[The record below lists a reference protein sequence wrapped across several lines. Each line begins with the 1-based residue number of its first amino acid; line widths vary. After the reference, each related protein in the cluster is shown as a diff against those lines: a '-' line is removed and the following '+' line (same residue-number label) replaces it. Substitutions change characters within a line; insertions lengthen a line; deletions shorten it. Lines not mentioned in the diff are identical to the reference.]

1 MKYAGLAV
9 LFVFS
14 VAAVMAQ
21 QQKKASTFAVVVGI
35 AGYENKGIP
44 RLRFANRDA
53 AVFAAYLRSNAGG
66 NVPEENIRLLT
77 DSNATTAAVYNA
89 LSWLPETST
98 EGDIVYFYFA
108 GHGDMENETIHK
120 LGFLLTY
127 NTPRTNYINNAIRIE
142 DLNNI
147 ANTISVA
154 NKARVVI
161 ITDAC
166 HSGQLAGS
174 HFRGN
179 MLVGEQLRSVRA
191 KEIRI
196 TSCAS
201 DQLSIESE
209 AWGGGRGV
217 FSFYLVKGLI
227 GFAEKEKDG
236 IVRMQE
242 LKGYLDS
249 AFANDPVLK
258 QEGHKQTPVLK
269 GKNEFELSVVD
280 KTLMKEDTALH
291 KNIVNIPDDAASVST
306 DPYDV
311 MDLVFAAYDKEPL
324 EQLLDFNALEKLD
337 PQTILLQFLEH
348 AYNKFFR
355 EYDELQ
361 RNHLPGEVNSTKRL
375 NRAASLL
382 NGTDSL
388 KYSINNDKDLEEQFQ
403 KKMMVMIHNRIQHTI
418 NLFLTGDEA
427 ELERRRYY
435 TPESEGYGMYPA
447 MIKTALKFSGKD
459 EYMSRLLNVMYYY
472 FSGVVLRL
480 KIPMT
485 EAPEPLI
492 DEAYALQQKAF
503 SLEPKAA
510 YIYNELG
517 VLLLYKNKPKEAR
530 EQFLTATKLSPAWSI
545 PWSNLILVNI
555 LLEDLASSKSAF
567 ENAVKLQPGLSN
579 IYVHAGELYEKQ
591 KNLLLA
597 EENLR
602 KSIDLNSRHF
612 LPFERLAYLFMQTT
626 EYVKADSFFFEA
638 DIRKRGYHFNNLPY
652 KFVLPLSNVIATVP
666 RPCQFDTTK
675 IKRNDVSGNYSW
687 AMYSLRMGDTKGAE
701 KRFKHVISLD
711 GQHPLVFHYLGKIL
725 YAQQRWQEGE
735 LIFTYAFEA
744 FKDKEDLH
752 QYLQN
757 LYNKDSLNPD
767 ASCFLDISKEA
778 AYGREQDHY
787 FLASLYE
794 KWNHYT
800 EAETAYRRLIAMLPD
815 NHGPYFKLWNLFEK
829 LGRFDDAEAVIQ
841 QYRLQNRYTGDKEL
855 DAFYKRVTGISPS
868 NGYWHH
874 KAGRFLYYLVK
885 EDRDKYSHDLK
896 TILPDK
902 TEPSFVFPYKHP
914 RSNEESYEI
923 SETGETG
930 TIATDIAFPFTN
942 GINYLLFAD
951 SALAADDEIL
961 ADINDKLGDLYA
973 WQGLPTY
980 SAPHY
985 QRSVDLQ
992 PVNSGVR
999 SKLVNNYD
1007 SIYRFSN
1014 AMIHMDTLYNRKEIS
1029 YTHQK
1034 LLAHYKMRSGNTNLA
1049 RGLLK
1054 EIKQTDPFK
1063 DEELIALNG
1072 LLELLSEKYK
1082 ASLEQYQ
1089 QLLSLKPGDA
1099 MIMYSIARI
1108 YAVQNKK
1115 GPSFEWLKK
1124 AQENGFNY
1132 GYVLK
1137 YDPLLQNLRKTAA
1150 WKSWVSSFGYKE
1162 YKLPAWVKVK

>member
-1 MKYAGLAV
+1 MKRAKLLLPFIFFCLTLA
-9 LFVFS
+9 
-14 VAAVMAQ
+14 AQ
-21 QQKKASTFAVVVGI
+21 QQSKGSAYAVVVGI

-53 AVFAAYLRSNAGG
+53 EVFAAYLRSNAGG
-66 NVPEENIRLLT
+66 NVPPENIRLLT
-77 DSNATTAAVYNA
+77 DSNATTAAVYDA
-89 LSWLPETST
+89 LSWLTETSA

-174 HFRGN
+174 NFRGN
-179 MLVGEQLRSVRA
+179 MLVGEQLRTVRA

-201 DQLSIESE
+201 DQLSIENE

-236 IVRMQE
+236 IVHMQE
-242 LKGYLDS
+242 LKAYLDS

-258 QEGHKQTPVLK
+258 QEGHKQTPVLQ
-269 GKNEFELSVVD
+269 GKKEFELSVVD

-291 KNIVNIPDDAASVST
+291 KNIVAFNDDAASIST
-306 DPYDV
+306 DPYDA
-311 MDLVFAAYDKEPL
+311 MDLVFAAYDKLPL
-324 EQLLDFNALEKLD
+324 EQLFDFNTLENLD
-337 PQTILLQFLEH
+337 THTVILQFLSY
-348 AYNKFFR
+348 AQNKFR
-355 EYDELQ
+355 QEYNDVQ
-361 RNHLPGEVNSTKRL
+361 KSHLPGEENSTKRL
-375 NRAASLL
+375 NRAASVLE
-382 NGTDSL
+382 GIDSL
-388 KYSINNDKDLEEQFQ
+388 KRSIINDKDLEEQFQ
-403 KKMMVMIHNRIQHTI
+403 KKMMVMIHNRVQHTI

-435 TPESEGYGMYPA
+435 TAESDGYGMYPA
-447 MIKTALKFSGKD
+447 MIKTALKFSGND
-459 EYMSRLLNVMYYY
+459 EYMNRLLNVMYYY

-480 KIPMT
+480 KIPLT
-485 EAPEPLI
+485 DKPEPLI
-492 DEAYALQQKAF
+492 NEAYALQQKAF
-503 SLEPKAA
+503 SLEQKAA

-517 VLLLYKNKPKEAR
+517 VLLLYKNKLKEAR

-545 PWSNLILVNI
+545 PWSNLILVNT
-555 LLEDLASSKSAF
+555 LLKDLTASKSAF

-579 IYVHAGELYEKQ
+579 NYVNAGVLFENQ

-597 EENLR
+597 EENFR

-612 LPFERLAYLFMQTT
+612 LPFERLAYVFLQTNRFAL
-626 EYVKADSFFFEA
+626 ADSFFFEA
-638 DIRKRGYHFNNLPY
+638 DIRKRGYHFISEPH
-652 KFVLPLSNVIATVP
+652 KFISPLANEVLPNIQ
-666 RPCQFDTTK
+666 PCKFDTSK
-675 IKRNDVSGNYSW
+675 IKKNDIAGNFAW
-687 AMYSLRMGDTKGAE
+687 AMLALRKQDTTGAE

-711 GQHPLVFHYLGKIL
+711 GEHPLAFHYLGKIL
-725 YAQQRWQEGE
+725 YAQHRWQEGE
-735 LIFTYAFEA
+735 LIFKYAIPA
-744 FKDKEDLH
+744 YKDKEALF

-767 ASCFLDISKEA
+767 AKCFFDISKKAMYE
-778 AYGREQDHY
+778 RKEDHY

-800 EAETAYRRLIAMLPD
+800 EAEAAYRSLIEMLPD

-841 QYRLQNRYTGDKEL
+841 QYQLKNRSTGESEL
-855 DAFYKRVTGISPS
+855 NAFYSRVTSLRPS
-868 NGYWHH
+868 DGYWHH

-885 EDRDKYSHDLK
+885 EDRKNYPRDLK
-896 TILPDK
+896 TILPDQ
-902 TEPSFVFPYKHP
+902 TEPSFLFPAMDHG
-914 RSNEESYEI
+914 SEEISYEI
-923 SETGETG
+923 AETGETG
-930 TIATDIAFPFTN
+930 TIATYIEFPFTD
-942 GINYLLFAD
+942 GINYLLKAD
-951 SALAADDEIL
+951 SILAADDEIL
-961 ADINDKLGDLYA
+961 ADINDKLGDLYT

-980 SAPHY
+980 SATHY
-985 QRSVDLQ
+985 QKSVDLQ
-992 PVNSGVR
+992 PINSGVR

-1014 AMIHMDTLYNRKEIS
+1014 AMIHMDTLYSRKEIS
-1029 YTHQK
+1029 YAHQK
-1034 LLAHYKMRSGNTNLA
+1034 LLAHYKMRAGNTMLA
-1049 RGLLK
+1049 RSLLN
-1054 EIKQTDPFK
+1054 EIEQTNPFE
-1063 DEELIALNG
+1063 DEELYTLGG
-1072 LLELLSEKYK
+1072 LLELLSEKYN
-1082 ASLEQYQ
+1082 ASLEQYR
-1089 QLLSLKPGDA
+1089 QLLSLRPRDA
-1099 MIMYSIARI
+1099 SIMYSMARL
-1108 YAVQNKK
+1108 YAVQKK
-1115 GPSFEWLKK
+1115 NGQAFEWLTK

-1132 GYVLK
+1132 GYVLQ
-1137 YDPLLQNLRKTAA
+1137 YDPLLQNLRKTTA

-1162 YKLPAWVKVK
+1162 YKLPSWMK